1 MRNYSCMNKEF
12 QFKPKMERTPWLT
25 SRRVMEKRSGK
36 TRSSPHGKGVYVTY
50 EGIPEMWK
58 NSQLPVIDK
67 PHINGGFPFKETVCS
82 DSDKEFAI
90 KRRKDLPSLRIPF
103 TNILEEKQR
112 YGTLDK

>member
-1 MRNYSCMNKEF
+1 MKEYL
-12 QFKPKMERTPWLT
+12 KC
-25 SRRVMEKRSGK
+25 G
-36 TRSSPHGKGVYVTY
+36 
-50 EGIPEMWK
+50 K

-82 DSDKEFAI
+82 DSRQGI
-90 KRRKDLPSLRIPF
+90 RIPF